1 MLKRVLAVVMML
13 ALCSCGNTGPQE
25 AESSSAVGQAE
36 TQQLTDVPTEEQTDL
51 PTESPSEAPTEE
63 STEDPNDEW
72 DKLVLFD
79 DYKLIY
85 DVNDF
90 KIYERGWGVSEGYL
104 GVAVLVENNTPY
116 NVLLTTKYASVDDFA
131 TDAKCSIV
139 IPSGKKV
146 NDDIYFT
153 PKNLEKAMV
162 NAIDAKK
169 VEFVFY
175 LGDNDQY
182 KHLKEFDSDPVVIE
196 LEE

>member
-1 MLKRVLAVVMML
+1 MLKRVFAICLML
-13 ALCSCGNTGPQE
+13 TLCSCGQQAVESSSSE
-25 AESSSAVGQAE
+25 AESSAVVTEIE
-36 TQQLTDVPTEEQTDL
+36 TEQLTD
-51 PTESPSEAPTEE
+51 APTEE
-63 STEDPNDEW
+63 PTEPSTETPTETPTEEPTDEW

-116 NVLLTTKYASVDDFA
+116 NVILTTKYASVDDFA
-131 TDAKCSIV
+131 TDAKCNIV
-139 IPSGKKV
+139 IPSGKKI

-175 LGDNDQY
+175 LGDSDQY